1 MDIYPFSIFFFRFQF
16 FFLNIYIYIFIFL
29 LSWTHIDFLL
39 NVAYLTNGIC

>member
-16 FFLNIYIYIFIFL
+16 FFLKYIYIFIFL